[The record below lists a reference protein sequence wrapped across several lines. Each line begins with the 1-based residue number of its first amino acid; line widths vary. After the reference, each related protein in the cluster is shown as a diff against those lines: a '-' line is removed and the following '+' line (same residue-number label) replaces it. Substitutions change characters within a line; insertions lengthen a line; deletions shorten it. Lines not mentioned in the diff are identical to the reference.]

1 MLRPHLLLVFPSLST
16 CVECLG
22 AVSLDLFGS
31 TSPFNSYR
39 SELLCILMRQHGS
52 ESRCETAEENM
63 VVADSAR

>member
-1 MLRPHLLLVFPSLST
+1 MLRPHLLLAFPSLST

-39 SELLCILMRQHGS
+39 SQMICILIRHGS
-52 ESRCETAEENM
+52 ESRRETSEENM